1 MAAAQQKNGSVLQVW
16 LPHPT
21 DERLRR
27 QAKAERRSLSQ
38 TIRIAVEQ
46 SFAETI
52 SMWQMSDK
60 AIPLHWNHS
69 SDPEDI
75 IGTVDPAS
83 MKETSEG
90 LQVNGRLD
98 LEESAK
104 AREIWRSVKS
114 GAISLSF
121 GYLVKDERKG
131 KDGIR
136 VLTELD
142 LFEISLTPAP
152 VNSDTRILSTK
163 SHQPV
168 QIATFKC

>member
-1 MAAAQQKNGSVLQVW
+1 MSDVKTL
-16 LPHPT
+16 T
-21 DERLRR
+21 
-27 QAKAERRSLSQ
+27 AKATTVSDLGEF
-38 TIRIAVEQ
+38 TAIAATWSVDREKDQ
-46 SFAETI
+46 ISPGAFAETI

-136 VLTELD
+136 VLTQLD

-163 SHQPV
+163 SHQPI
-168 QIATFKC
+168 QIASFKC